1 MCTCLHHL
9 PLLTLRTL
17 LETAARWRLDGYRVL
32 VTGGTKG
39 IGLATAH
46 ELASLGAT
54 VFVSARTAA
63 DVDATVAA
71 LTSAHPHNPAHGF
84 AADVG
89 CAASL
94 PSPLLTALLSTH
106 LSAPQLLWLAAARS
120 EQPQRCVHPLSTL
133 SRLPKRS
140 ERRSTALA
148 FSCFSDPPAPSPPLQ
163 HVGGQGSADGRRGGR
178 MGRPRLPGAPPE
190 VPQQGNGDKQLFSH
204 A

>member
-46 ELASLGAT
+46 TSSQAT

-71 LTSAHPHNPAHGF
+71 LTSAHPHTPAHGF

-94 PSPLLTALLSTH
+94 PSPLLTTLNLSTQRQCPA
-106 LSAPQLLWLAAARS
+106 APLARG
-120 EQPQRCVHPLSTL
+120 CV
-133 SRLPKRS
+133 
-140 ERRSTALA
+140 
-148 FSCFSDPPAPSPPLQ
+148 Q
-163 HVGGQGSADGRRGGR
+163 
-178 MGRPRLPGAPPE
+178 
-190 VPQQGNGDKQLFSH
+190 
-204 A
+204 

>member
-1 MCTCLHHL
+1 VCTCLHRL
-9 PLLTLRTL
+9 PPLTLLTLLSSALTLRTL
-17 LETAARWRLDGYRVL
+17 LTAAPLRGTVALCRVL
-32 VTGGTKG
+32 ATGGTKG

-46 ELASLGAT
+46 TSSQAT

-71 LTSAHPHNPAHGF
+71 LTSAHPHTPAHGF

-148 FSCFSDPPAPSPPLQ
+148 FSCFSDPPAPRPPCSTSEGREALMGA
-163 HVGGQGSADGRRGGR
+163 VGDAW
-178 MGRPRLPGAPPE
+178 A
-190 VPQQGNGDKQLFSH
+190 